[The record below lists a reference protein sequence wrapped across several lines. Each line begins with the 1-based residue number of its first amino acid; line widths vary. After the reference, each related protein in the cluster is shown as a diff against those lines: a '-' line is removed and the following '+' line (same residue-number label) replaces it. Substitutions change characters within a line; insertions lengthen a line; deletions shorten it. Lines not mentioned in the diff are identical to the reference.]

1 MKDLI
6 TVAEISER
14 YGVAR
19 HTASEILRQL
29 PYFTVGKKLF
39 ARSADLEAW
48 ERDRMMYPLPTGRRK
63 TAEPHLI
70 PRKRA

>member
-1 MKDLI
+1 MKDLV
-6 TVAEISER
+6 TVEMICSR
-14 YGVAR
+14 YGCAR
-19 HTASEILRQL
+19 HKGAEILRQL

-48 ERDRMMYPLPTGRRK
+48 ERDRTMYPLPTGRRK
-63 TAEPHLI
+63 AAEPHLI